1 MDEKISYKDL
11 EEYQHLFALAPSF
24 ILKRMARKKSN
35 VVQKFK
41 PTVQSHID
49 NLTQDQREKLEI
61 ILRSDVDELQY
72 LMNEAYIKTNK
83 KQFKILADPKN
94 KEFIKLNLAEL
105 EKLL

>member
-11 EEYQHLFALAPSF
+11 EEYQHLFALVPSF

-49 NLTQDQREKLEI
+49 NLTQDQRKKLEI